1 MSKMNNNSRKNSK
14 NSKNTAKKALR
25 SKISSKKNF
34 KIENLEPRLMMD
46 ASAGYDID
54 KIEEYVNQFDSI
66 TVSTEENSL
75 SSLSSFTEFD
85 ASSIETSEIANR
97 PMALLRAPA
106 AEPLL
111 NNEDSSADSD
121 SSSLKNSLHLTD
133 SFEISYVGKTLS
145 IGNEAYRMSEIIDV
159 VDQVRLNL
167 LNALQGNIKE
177 SDYGYQLNLPAIKAK
192 FDTLNANVSALKGG
206 SIKNFLSAVN
216 ICADD
221 ENINILGS
229 LDDDISWV
237 DCYYEFFDVEF
248 CLDVAAQRINFGSV
262 SENTDVVASVS
273 FVVEISQESDV
284 FSLTTDF
291 YSVDIGLPGVTAE
304 ATENAY
310 LPILV
315 EDDFLKISITEDG
328 VDANVA
334 LDYFVYQC
342 YSSFDYDLE
351 WLENLAVPYLD
362 KLDFSMG
369 GLNYN
374 VGEII
379 DTIDNYALIT
389 QNCVHCAIG
398 ATDDN
403 IHLKDLSEYL
413 KNLVTKIPLK
423 EIGIKKESDSSYREL
438 LKSSFDES
446 DVISLEKGENTILFE
461 ISLANLE
468 FIKDINW
475 GWLTLGSFGADF
487 KAYIKLDLYILDD
500 ESLCFGDC
508 CLDGIGVGLSASNIE
523 NLKVGALDV
532 DFGGKGKFS
541 FNITIDPSA
550 DDISS
555 AFTNKELKLESEGLS
570 VNGFKITDQK
580 ETLGYNFST
589 GKWTLPSKIENIE
602 SLFNA
607 DIFTI
612 SNFIRAAEMVPFLN
626 DLEIPIAG
634 GVKVVDLASKVDS
647 VGKDISLA
655 VANTMQKADAATG
668 YLYSIDVES
677 LKKAFA
683 EIAKDKCE
691 NFLESVELK
700 VANSNALISN
710 LLIQNSSSSLI
721 GLKSGKNVFNMTFK
735 PFSKILDK
743 LSVYD
748 IDLPDVTINTEIAV
762 TFSFDIDDSGLMSNF
777 GFGLDLFK
785 IGLKPSGSNP
795 LVTIVDDGF
804 VASFFKNN
812 NDEFKWR
819 FDGIDILREFSFV
832 SVTSAL
838 AQISYLKK
846 LNVTI
851 GDKSFG
857 VDKLIKN
864 VGDLWENFG
873 KAFQGAIDVKNAL
886 TDGISL
892 DTATLKES
900 FNNLIQDKQD
910 EINSWLSDIRIV
922 AGSID
927 KFEDVKNDWIDILS
941 ADVSDLALLPSKDY
955 SFTVVFTPKAA
966 NLGNLSIFGFSLAS
980 GLGLNASIALNI
992 SVTNESGIVQ
1002 LKAEPAFVALDATV
1016 DNNLPKGLPFAFEGN
1031 DKTVRISWDGEN
1043 GWDLNTP
1050 ELKWKSN
1057 FSLETLLNGLQDAN
1071 FPFMDKLSF
1080 KIGGEPYSIVKIAQ
1094 NINNYWSAFSGS
1106 FYQAVK
1112 STENADK
1119 KILLK
1124 LSDLATNFSAALE
1137 QQQGKIGN
1145 FIEKI
1150 GIFKAEE
1157 YDKID
1162 KTSEMFANIFKA
1174 VSGSGVEGTQQVLGN
1189 LDNVD
1194 DLSEKYIELVEG
1206 TNKITVAFT
1215 PKQLGLKKLDLE
1227 LLNLGEVDFDAT
1239 IALDLT
1245 LNVNGKNVTFAGVAL
1260 HEFDLK
1266 VVKDIASEFEIMGQ
1280 KAIVENGSVI
1290 FDVSVSGRKFDL
1302 KKCDIEFNFDK
1313 LEIMRGSTSLVKLG
1327 KDDKFAYQNGKWV
1340 YPNKFDKLV
1349 SILKNGEFSLSNLLT
1364 AVKAFNIPVLNTRTF
1379 NIGTKDYTITDIV
1392 EQVDYVWN
1400 NLSIAVQQCMDN
1412 SDNIGNQAQNKISLK
1427 LEELSTIFGQY
1438 VGDDVKN
1445 LFSHIGVLKNITG
1458 SGFDNDNLGAQ
1469 DIWVTSPKTIGL
1481 DVGDNK
1487 LSFVL
1492 DTNSFSNDLKIYS
1505 VNIDNITGSFKVQ
1518 VDVSFH
1524 VSDDGKISNFKTSLY
1539 ELKLDIDLSKNSNI
1553 AMLPIEVKNNH
1564 VSFDFFE
1571 GSEWVPPKMRLK
1583 PLGDIF
1589 KGIDFT
1595 NIPYI
1600 KDLNLTIA
1608 GQQLNVA
1615 SVIESI
1621 KDFWFSSSQA
1631 IQCAIEKS
1639 KTEIGEFDADINKLN
1654 SMFDELCRNSGS
1666 EIAALLG
1673 NVKVTADD
1681 VGLYRKLTNA
1691 YELLA
1696 NDNITTNSILTGHEF
1711 TFVYSI
1717 QPAYLNKFELYSIP
1731 LGSLG
1736 FGMDVAVKVT
1746 VSEKAGEIVFTPSLT
1761 GVALN
1766 IDLSS
1771 SVVDGLPITFD
1782 SKNIRISYSGA
1793 SSNPWNVELPDFHMN
1808 NENLSIEKLIASA
1821 ANLPLLKDWKFTVA
1835 GETISVADVITKVN
1849 TVWNNV
1855 CLAVNNA
1862 KDNHKLNLASLRNA
1876 FSELVGSQTIA
1887 FKNYIGD
1894 ISVLVQRVV
1903 DVDAGTLGEV
1913 PVSLFGTDP
1922 LSETLEFA
1930 DGDTKT
1936 LKFKF
1941 TPKLSLANSV
1951 KFGPLEVSSAQMNA
1965 TIDAELSITY
1975 ENGGFS
1981 FDRVAVNDFSIK
1993 LSASAAPSKTIDL
2006 FGANASI
2013 TNLTLDGTLNIDFK
2027 NANNPLAGSVK
2038 LGYDGI
2044 SINSLSFGS
2053 GEFGYDFEKN
2063 ALTYPSGLDEI
2074 FNMDLSLQT
2083 ILSFAEKMNIPY
2095 IGEKIEIAGVGKLS
2109 VIDIAKNVDS
2119 VRSNLSIALK
2129 SLVAESKSVIN
2140 VNDLYNRFKG
2150 QLGNSYSTL
2159 VNGFSTSKVNIGE
2172 FVLDLKTGAVTKV
2185 TETGEELVA
2194 DFTQDGFIALS
2205 SSLKFDFVFALT
2217 VAPITILN
2225 TPCNPVVNIGFG
2237 LVFDCNS
2244 RKFSFD
2250 TDKQLL
2256 FAIVV
2261 PNILSSDPTINT
2273 ISPFVV
2279 KPEGSIPQ
2287 CLWIKVVKDDSNGW
2301 RFEHNVIANP
2311 SFSVGNLLKDLASID
2326 FATLIKSISNV
2337 KIPFINKSLNDV
2349 KFKCGEVE
2357 YSIPSVVETMGKYWT
2372 MVSKAINLPSACLV
2386 SADNSEIAQIQL
2398 GNVVNFLATSTNMVP
2413 ESLLKQLDLVVD
2425 GAKTYA
2431 NILNNTSITDIIS
2444 FDKNTSKN
2452 FVFAF
2457 TPQTLRFDNLDLGA
2471 FKIKKVNIDFKF
2483 NLNVKLTWDGQK
2495 FDVDYNFDS
2504 VGLNINKTIGE
2515 NAVESISMALF
2526 EADVKKGDFK
2536 LDLVLDKNLSL
2547 DLSKSSALF
2556 TYDSIALKAGKANL
2570 VSLSKAD
2577 GEFSYNFSSN
2587 EWSIPEKI
2595 KSFTSL
2601 SGASLVN
2608 KIHIIVNTMQTA
2620 LRSLVEQKTKLDFL
2634 DGSIDTI
2641 VDIVDKVQT
2650 FVYGNDKVAGLLK
2663 YVNGSYVPNF
2673 DSLDELKNRF
2683 NREWIRLFKLKKDSI
2698 LEKLDKDWVD
2708 SDYKITNKDD
2718 KEVLPLDLEYDYDT
2732 KGDVIAI
2739 NLNFELVFEIAKE
2752 FGLDFSSSLAK
2763 ASNGL
2768 ANISTSGY
2776 VSASGKAGMIFK
2788 LKVDLKKKEVNENT
2802 TLAEVVVDEE
2812 IDTLND
2818 NEKYTEFSFDD
2829 KAISFDESIDINLV
2843 DPSDSSKKL
2852 DSFTIVKDANLTENS
2867 WNVHSGGGSATIEFT
2882 ESNQLR
2888 IIFNQEF
2895 DINGSSSAD
2904 AFAESKL
2911 TGSNLQTVLNA
2922 DCQTHGTGSNQNL
2935 VFNVKSK
2942 KTNNV
2947 KSISIDLGK
2956 IEELCLAGI
2965 ISNDADTKLVEKI
2978 NEYLSLQ
2985 KTEDN
2990 KLVLSDMTIND
3001 LISDSGVA
3009 EGNSIMNT
3017 YGIYA
3022 LEAKDDGA
3030 GSITVKF
3037 GCDPRKVQ
3045 GYATDEKGKV
3055 KSEYYLLCDDAG
3067 KVKYMRL
3074 SGKITP
3080 SGKVATFGLTG
3091 AFIYLK
3097 KDGNGEQFAK
3107 IEDSYEK
3114 YEFVKITKKEYGS
3127 KEQTAAQSAVD
3138 ALNNELSKK
3147 WHGLVEA
3154 TCASVKTKDNQE
3166 KYVISIV
3173 HGNGLADAIK
3183 AHQNDLKTYKEN
3195 EKNIAEEFVE
3205 NLNATLESEYDKCF
3219 YADLEESVVSVN
3231 GKSEKQYSVILR
3243 ETTCII
3249 KNSDSV
3255 LEVNIGQNKDNT
3267 GVYVNTSDCL
3277 DVSSLANAIDSAII
3291 CTAKNEAW
3299 LKSTAKV
3306 SVSIVDGNIVFTSA
3320 DDVSVTCGD
3329 LSKKSVES
3337 ETDFILFATGQEDKA
3352 SKVDFQDFGIVF
3364 KSTTKLSDVLDGIS
3378 NVFNSSTVFASNNI
3392 EIICTRKDGTIL
3404 DHLEIRY
3411 KKEDPSN
3418 AAFEIKNIGTSNIL
3432 HLLGFSS
3439 HQKSVADASGYQY
3452 ICGGSILGYDWSKL
3466 ISLGNLNTEVYANAK
3481 LEVGT
3486 KVSVKEVKQDKYSD
3500 KGTLVL
3506 SEPDSHVYSVGGF
3519 IKIDDGDDNPKNDKF
3534 FRITN
3539 VKHNAEG
3546 SAISIEV
3553 ESYGGASLADIV
3565 NDKTLIYVASA
3576 NATFGFL
3583 GIDAIANG
3591 YLDLN
3596 ASFKL
3601 ATPQSDEKPNFMGF
3615 IMTPDIKPTGSFTL
3629 SAKSDVFGTNTELLS
3644 GDITLVDDNGAVKVK
3659 SSFDFAEDKWKEI
3672 INQFKNFSIEQL
3684 YTVLEKI
3691 IDKLNDIT
3699 KNTQKVKIPVINK
3712 SVGDLVNVANDLRD
3726 IIKELRAQKV
3736 TSIQSLA
3743 NLLNTYM
3750 EKSHFR
3756 THYGEKIFDLQYD
3769 VNTSSVNVVFNV
3781 EKLFKTSHNF
3791 NFGTTGAGVSG
3802 EAAIEVQGSFWFTLN
3817 ATMSV
3822 DDKGVDKG
3830 VELTVNKSI
3839 DFGADIALI
3848 GDNLSFKLG
3857 IDKKDDSLLGNLIS
3871 VGDETKKAYM
3881 YGKACLLGSIV
3892 NKEKAGDPIKL
3903 FKGTGVLVD
3912 FSLPIAV
3919 FGRLPIN
3926 VCGMSLGDVLIG
3938 LDDNGKVSF
3947 SEYNGFAECEKA
3959 VNAVMRN
3966 YVNDWNEQRAAT
3978 ATTTTPILDK
3988 SIFVA
3993 TSDVDLAF
4001 DFWLNDDAKSGESDA
4016 GDNTAATTGNAAAS
4030 KKFVVDFSSVYD
4042 EITKLADFANLDWF
4056 TQIRLAVAGLN
4067 NLFDYLESHINS
4079 NMAKSLKSVP
4089 VVGSALSSGVDF
4101 LSVLKNKVLDPFSKF
4116 VYETSGLSAE
4126 MLAKKM
4132 NGLLNGYFNDSA
4144 LDLNASDV
4152 FEWLGGQA
4160 WQSVDGKNN
4169 GTWYR
4174 STRDSAEWF
4183 FQLGKTYECGA
4194 DIGFDLGLPG
4204 LGIEGEAGLSL
4215 SLNWTLDFGF
4225 GISKTEGF
4233 YFIFR
4238 DGDEITVTAIAD
4250 FKPNSKILGS
4260 FAGLGLLLEPGKTS
4274 IEVGFGLDLAN
4285 AEKQNK
4291 YIGHQTISMSED
4303 DLELKER
4310 GKDRH
4315 EIEKLK
4321 GKAGADTLIAN
4332 YKEKHTTK
4340 NIGKIAVTEAFSELA
4355 FSYYADLT
4363 IKAGMSVGIA
4373 RDLEGKVDGDAPR
4386 FPNIK
4391 GKFEFEASADHEHN
4405 LGIKK
4410 LGFTDLEFDMG
4421 SFIGS
4426 VLGPIISK
4434 IQTVIK
4440 PLEPLIDFLMTPFP
4454 VLDDLGVEI
4463 TPLDLAK
4470 QFSKGKFD
4478 DSMVKA
4484 IKDLITISNS
4494 ISAVGNN
4501 LTIGLGDFILVK
4513 EKGDYTQSLS
4523 FLEGRA
4529 PRSSLYA
4536 DLGNYVEKFDKANFS
4551 TQASSTVSSAGFNVG
4566 DGSWYFFWQKPE
4578 KIFQYLLGEDIDLVK
4593 YTMPRLSFDFSWDK
4607 FIRIWGPLGARLG
4620 VSFGASIQL
4629 GFGYD
4634 TLGIRQ
4640 FISSG
4645 YKDYS
4650 RFINGFYVADK
4661 DENDN
4666 DVNELSFHGGL
4677 SASAEI
4683 NVGVSA
4689 GVGGGVDINVGFN
4702 LYDPNHDGKVRLGEM
4717 GQIIK
4722 NDGLFGMFDVN
4733 GAITAKLYAYVDLLF
4748 YTKKWNIT
4756 GDKTLFSFNYEHS
4769 TSPVLASEND
4779 DGSVVANA
4787 GQNAG
4792 ERISTDKTNPTLNDG
4807 DETLKYK
4814 ITGKTIT
4821 WDGGSATV
4829 EDENGKNGKFII
4841 PSENGNDTIIVTGEA
4856 ECNIEIMAGDGDDI
4870 IDLSG
4875 LIIKEG
4881 YAVIIWG
4888 GAGNDT
4894 IKAAQGLNIIFG
4906 DTGVVRIDEEKD
4918 QNDQL
4923 VRKFVAEANVDAGVA
4938 GKDIIIGSTGRDII
4952 FGGAGVD
4959 QIDAGAGDDI
4969 VFGDGGKIDFNVTEV
4984 EKNNL
4989 ITDNQVD
4996 EDAEKTTEE
5005 EKKPT
5010 VNELKFVA
5018 ASSFDGNIVKAT
5030 RTDISVDGGDDV
5042 IIGGAGDDVIY
5053 GGAGDDRIDGGAGND
5068 TIYGERGNDRLLGGS
5083 GNDTIYGGVGHD
5095 IIFGDGIQSEQNVP
5109 GKTEKVIVDFVD
5121 VKTLFA
5127 EKFYSD
5133 EFKAAQFKN
5142 GYVINKSEFNVVG
5155 STQSA
5160 DDGVAGADKIYGG
5173 EGDDLIFG
5181 DNGTEI
5187 ANVANGNDF
5196 IEGGLGNDIL
5206 DGNGGNDTISGG
5218 IGNDIIYGG
5227 SGDDRIDGGAGN
5239 DSLYGDQGIRQYVNK
5254 DKFRE
5259 FSNQQITFGENLG
5272 LSGTLYKDAVSE
5284 EITGIKDGNDKIIT
5298 GPGMDFVDGQGG
5310 NDQVTVSFMGG
5321 GDTSYANITDSGK
5334 DTEKNVLTIE
5344 GTEYDDTMLMRMNTE
5359 EIVGEN
5365 EKNEHTLGFVAL
5377 TPQNPETT
5385 ETFANTN
5392 IERVNFTKGINVVN
5406 INANGGDDKIYID
5419 GTAKMTNVDGGAGD
5433 DQIQIGQLYNSKRKA
5448 RTQGIA
5454 PDDGFETIQTADE
5467 EYLSDGVT
5475 ESTTLNVEGGV
5486 GMDTIISLHNK
5497 GKLNMAGG
5505 LGDDTFAIHNFETRE
5520 EIKKQTTDAAT
5531 GETKI
5536 ETTYKNKPIT
5546 GGALSVDG
5554 GRGFD
5559 RLSISGTNGD
5569 DTAVISKEG
5578 TLSNSVGVK
5587 AVGVEKSTFCA
5598 AGGDDMFYV
5607 ISNNK
5612 DEQTV
5617 VEGGHGN
5624 DTVSI
5629 GGSLDEE
5636 ATLRSADIYGQKNT
5650 LSFELLAG
5658 DKLEG
5663 DRKNNF
5669 DPNASAKTRTIT
5681 ESYTVLDTS
5690 EAPAV
5695 FIATKKN
5702 GAYVV
5707 DNSVIQVTEG
5717 GNVNEPQFYVAY
5729 SGDLKGGE
5737 IKVTLT
5743 APMLSTSALQS
5754 GDREILISLDGTSYE
5769 SFKEIVIT
5777 EASQPV
5783 AIYVKALDDFLSEE
5797 DTVKTIMMDCVWT
5810 HDSKDESLEKS
5821 ANSVMVNVKDSK
5833 AVTADDEFGKLLT
5846 RSEEFIISGL
5856 PIELG
5861 EIPVALNNE
5870 SMKVYIQGVDGFL
5883 TAASDYELDSTT
5895 VDGKTVYTLT
5905 LIGDEYTKDEYKGR
5919 TLVVNYRSNT
5929 MAISDSRIRLAY
5941 DNVDPSTNFKVKYIF
5956 EAESVDPSNPQ
5967 LVEKIILSKTAL
5979 EEALKNKSDTTGI
5992 DTSVYYALNGNVLA
6006 FYNSTNKQL
6015 VNLYGTINITASKWL
6030 KDDADGQN
6038 TNGTATDP
6046 VEKKSFLTIS
6056 ESSRYLVEKSF
6067 VDDEA
6072 NPGQKVLEKDNSY
6085 NSTSFTVKFNEA
6097 VAENR
6102 FVYVKVD
6109 VAAIVAKMS
6118 EVDDE
6123 SKKVKNLSLTVFDGS
6138 KYLNPEADGSYI
6150 LAFKGVKGGTPIE
6163 SYVITLVAD
6172 HDDSVEDYGIVTI
6185 PAGEGESGK
6194 TIEDIEGSVY
6204 AYGEGAGMDADFGNP
6219 EVLHYKH
6226 KYADDRGNVV
6236 QASKDDEKN
6245 SFDISKLPV
6254 VSRISDEGLTITITK
6269 SDLTPDD
6276 LVKKGNTVKII
6287 QNEASSKWYR
6297 IEDVTEKDGK
6307 LDILLNESIYGYEE
6321 EGCRLMFSGQK
6332 DYLFTDEDDNTDR
6345 IFVNNQDSDAAAR
6358 SIFESYSAENEDGE
6372 EEEIIDSL
6380 KFTNKDQTVVEAAEQ
6395 WQGEIVANHIEYGEY
6410 NLGSGKDQV
6419 EISKTLYR
6427 KDGFQTFTVVNTG
6440 DGEDEITVHS
6450 YEDNYDGQLV
6460 INAEEGG
6467 DDTEDSG
6474 DKINAVS
6481 GNITKDGMIIFGGE
6495 GRDTINV
6502 SQGVIAFGDKGHIE
6516 YSKPIDAKDS
6526 TKREVVTSLGY
6537 AEVERN
6543 GVKTYETIHTKISKD
6558 KKTGYIEKQ
6567 TDGIARGA
6575 TSIKSVDTN
6584 DGKHD
6589 VISAGGADSVVVGGA
6604 DSDLITVNGE
6614 RNVVLGDNGEV
6625 NYSSNESVGA
6635 DWRDNNLLNAS
6646 LKIVQ
6651 TIDDSVGDVDSID
6664 ISGGENVAMGGA
6676 DGDKIEIGGAD
6687 NVVVG
6692 DAGVYTVRDN
6702 CLTVETKSELD
6713 GGQDFIRT
6721 GDGQNTILGG
6731 TDADTILTG
6740 RGNDVIVGDGGL
6752 VVMDD
6757 EHNPLIVTNSG
6768 KNVDEERA
6776 AEEYEREQANKNEEV
6791 VQTDGDST
6799 GTPDDSD
6806 DGSVD
6811 QTDTVKPPVRSAG
6824 GDFIYAGDGDNV
6836 IFGGLGK
6843 DHIESGKGE
6852 DVVFGDNGYATFRGN
6867 ADLANNLQ
6875 NTFTDLEGVFEFTN
6889 APEVRTDSTLSFNFQ
6904 GAAQQGI
6911 NPDEKA
6917 GVSEF
6922 EALQWNNIT
6931 GNLAG
6936 TYGNDDKEMVR
6947 FNDGTRASS
6956 VSVTYAGREA
6966 HRTTSTDNSI
6976 NLQNYNHWLW
6986 GNSANNRLMTSGI
6999 MTTAPNNMMQ
7009 NVMEVTIDGLKQYYD
7024 SYQVIV
7030 YLDLPDANSWAE
7042 QSIREVTLTVGDF
7055 KQSIFVN
7062 DYQGANFNGG
7072 FKKST
7077 YQSAEEIIDIINA
7090 NKTKPA
7096 NERVN
7101 TYGNYVVFEVSAD
7114 VAHDIDRAIITIQDG
7129 YTKDQMNGKD
7139 IPGIAGLQIKGVHHK
7154 QDIAASTDVAFGGN
7168 DSILTR
7174 GGDDIVV
7181 GGTGG
7186 DNIVTHG
7193 GDNVIDEDGKIVPR
7207 VTETATASSATA
7219 QDESGDGAAQV
7230 QESDEAKRKR
7240 EIAEHVAA
7248 HTTFGDE
7255 RLGIYDNDVVF
7266 GDNAKMLF
7274 TERDGNPETASTLT
7288 TAESVTIAK
7297 GEISHS
7303 EKDSDGNE
7311 LKDEFKYK
7319 DTIITGDG
7327 NDVVVGGI
7335 GADHIESGATAAAN
7349 EMMDGINV
7357 LSINFTREHS
7367 NASDSIAAGEAAGVV
7382 VDNAW
7387 HNFYRNDRGVIVSD
7401 TAYSQSQSNMNA
7413 YNEAMNRLCN
7423 SPDSSNPYARA
7434 EGVEVHMYGKM
7445 NGQRQGPS
7453 SFTIENHDEIDG
7465 DTSNT
7470 KLYNTYIASQQSEE
7484 IVLKLLNL
7492 DTFVGNSG
7500 NTIDT
7505 TSYDLYVYIGGDNN
7519 DTDTF
7524 NYLYEIK
7531 LTDAQ
7536 GNTYR
7541 RYLNDWTGHKF
7552 DGDYKEAYCTNK
7564 QKALEALTDFT
7575 TPRVEIIG
7583 NYVVFHGVTGNMA
7596 DIRIRNVFSLNG
7608 QSPKNL
7614 PMITA
7619 VQIVSGDGRY
7629 KESENGSLEF
7639 NDKHYEL
7646 ADIAV
7651 GGDHDK
7657 DLVYGDEAKLWFD
7670 LDVPFAS
7677 DENIADYKNRVIE
7690 AKSIAVDDDVVKA
7703 VSTEDYIETGKDRD
7717 VVVAGEGADDIR
7729 TGAGDDVVLGGSAN
7743 LIVEHNNPVGVFT
7756 PNTEIVLDQHTIN
7769 TNLHQNYLDNDN
7781 ANVGQFQNLLN
7792 QNRIAGIDTSVP
7804 NTNDRL
7810 DQIDAGEGRN
7820 ITSQALYSTEKLVV
7834 EPPPPAPPAP
7844 DPINQGS
7851 GEGQG
7856 SGVTTG
7862 DVVLTSSPQIVSLT
7876 AGETIK
7882 LVCTDYPK
7890 GNQWWT
7896 PNVVIYG
7903 NNAGNGV
7910 IPEIDWA
7917 WDGETRVH
7925 TNVTNNVRVDI
7936 PDHPNGANGT
7946 YEIYLTAKT
7955 SGMIFLY
7962 VDQG

>member
-54 KIEEYVNQFDSI
+54 RIEEYVNQFDTI

-75 SSLSSFTEFD
+75 SSLSSYTEFD
-85 ASSIETSEIANR
+85 ASSIETSEIVNR

-111 NNEDSSADSD
+111 NNADSD
-121 SSSLKNSLHLTD
+121 SSSLKNTLHLTD
-133 SFEISYVGKTLS
+133 SFEIPYVGSTLK
-145 IGNEAYRMSEIIDV
+145 IGNNDYKVTEIIDV

-177 SDYGYQLNLPAIKAK
+177 SDYGYQLNLPAIKTA
-192 FDTLNANVSALKGG
+192 FDSLNASVSLLKGG
-206 SIKNFLSAVN
+206 TISNFLSAVN
-216 ICADD
+216 INIDD
-221 ENINILGS
+221 SINILET
-229 LDDDISWV
+229 LDEDVAWV
-237 DCYYEFFDVEF
+237 DCDYEFFDVEF

-291 YSVDIGLPGVTAE
+291 YSVDVGLPGITAE

-508 CLDGIGVGLSASNIE
+508 GLDGIGVGLSASNIE

-532 DFGGKGKFS
+532 DFGGNGKFS
-541 FNITIDPSA
+541 FNIKIDPNA
-550 DDISS
+550 DDFSS
-555 AFTNKELKLESEGLS
+555 AITDKELKLESEGLS
-570 VNGFKITDQK
+570 VNGFKISDQK
-580 ETLGYNFST
+580 ETLAYNIDSD
-589 GKWTLPSKIENIE
+589 KWTLPSKIENFE

-700 VANSNALISN
+700 VANSDALISN

-795 LVTIVDDGF
+795 LLTIADDGF

-812 NDEFKWR
+812 NGKFEWDFN
-819 FDGIDILREFSFV
+819 GIDVLREFSFV

-846 LNVTI
+846 LKVTI

-857 VDKLIKN
+857 VDELIEN

-922 AGSID
+922 AGSIN
-927 KFEDVKNDWIDILS
+927 KFEDVKNGWIDILS

-955 SFTVVFTPKAA
+955 SFTVIFTPKAA
-966 NLGNLSIFGFSLAS
+966 NLDNLSIFGFSLAS

-1002 LKAEPAFVALDATV
+1002 LKAEPAFVALGATV
-1016 DNNLPKGLPFAFEGN
+1016 DNLPKGLPFTFDGN

-1106 FYQAVK
+1106 FYQTVK
-1112 STENADK
+1112 STGSAEK
-1119 KILLK
+1119 KVVLNLNN
-1124 LSDLATNFSAALE
+1124 LATNFNAALE
-1137 QQQGKIGN
+1137 QQQGKLGD

-1150 GIFKAEE
+1150 GIFKTEL
-1157 YDKID
+1157 YDKIKKD
-1162 KTSEMFANIFKA
+1162 SDGFANVFKA
-1174 VSGSGVEGTQQVLGN
+1174 VSESGVAGPQLALGN

-1215 PKQLGLKKLDLE
+1215 PKQLGLEKLDLE
-1227 LLNLGEVDFDAT
+1227 LFNLGKVDFDAT

-1245 LNVNGKNVTFAGVAL
+1245 LNVKGSTVTFAGVAL
-1260 HEFDLK
+1260 HEFNLK
-1266 VVKDIASEFEIMGQ
+1266 VVKETASEFKLLGQ
-1280 KAIVENGSVI
+1280 KADIKSGKVS

-1302 KKCDIEFNFDK
+1302 KKCDIKFSFDK
-1313 LEIMRGSTSLVKLG
+1313 LDIKRGSTSLVSLG

-1340 YPNKFDKLV
+1340 YPDIFDKFV
-1349 SILKNGEFSLSNLLT
+1349 SILKNSEFTLSNLLT
-1364 AVKAFNIPVLNTRTF
+1364 VAKAFDIPVLNTRTF
-1379 NIGTKDYTITDIV
+1379 NIANHDYTITEIV
-1392 EQVDYVWN
+1392 EKVDSVWN
-1400 NLSIAVQQCMDN
+1400 NLSIAVQQCM
-1412 SDNIGNQAQNKISLK
+1412 SKAENIGSQAQNKISLK
-1427 LEELSTIFGQY
+1427 LEELSTMFEEY
-1438 VGDDVKN
+1438 AGDDYAVVKS
-1445 LFSHIGVLKNITG
+1445 LLSHISVLDNITG
-1458 SGFDNDNLGAQ
+1458 SGFENANLGTQ
-1469 DIWVTSPKTIGL
+1469 DLLIKPIKTLGL
-1481 DVGDNK
+1481 NVGSNK
-1487 LSFVL
+1487 ISFVL
-1492 DTNSFSNDLKIYS
+1492 DTKNFSNNLKIYS
-1505 VNIDNITGSFKVQ
+1505 VNIDNISGSFKVQ
-1518 VDVSFH
+1518 VDVYFD
-1524 VSDDGKISNFKTSLY
+1524 VTVDGKIENFKTSLH

-1553 AMLPIEVKNNH
+1553 AMLPIEVENNH
-1564 VSFDFFE
+1564 VSFDFIE
-1571 GSEWVPPKMRLK
+1571 GRGWNSPKMRLK

-1589 KGIDFT
+1589 KNIDFT

-1615 SVIESI
+1615 AVMDSV

-1639 KTEIGEFDADINKLN
+1639 KTKTGEFDADINKLN
-1654 SMFDELCRNSGS
+1654 SMFDELCRNSQS

-1673 NVKVTADD
+1673 NVKVTADN
-1681 VGLYRKLTNA
+1681 VSMYRTLTNA
-1691 YELLA
+1691 YELWA
-1696 NDNITTNSILTGHEF
+1696 NDNITTKSILTGKEF

-1746 VSEKAGEIVFTPSLT
+1746 VSEGGTEGLVFTPSLT
-1761 GVALN
+1761 GIALN

-1808 NENLSIEKLIASA
+1808 DENLSIEKLIASA

-1835 GETISVADVITKVN
+1835 SEKISVAEVITKVN
-1849 TVWNNV
+1849 NVWNNV

-1862 KDNHKLNLASLRNA
+1862 KNEKTLNLSSFRDA

-1941 TPKLSLANSV
+1941 MPTLSLANGV

-1965 TIDAELSITY
+1965 TIDAELSVTY
-1975 ENGGFS
+1975 ENGEFK
-1981 FDRVAVNDFSIK
+1981 FDGVDVKNFLIK
-1993 LSASAAPSKTIDL
+1993 LSSSVPLVESDL
-2006 FGANASI
+2006 FGAKASI

-2027 NANNPLAGSVK
+2027 NANNPLAGNVK

-2095 IGEKIEIAGVGKLS
+2095 IGEKIPIGGTKLS
-2109 VIDIAKNVDS
+2109 VIEVAKKVDDIRRNFFTALNDFVTTVEHVDGVVQNGLAILRTQFAQRMASEYAKLANIFDSLNVHYGNLTLDLITG
-2119 VRSNLSIALK
+2119 VVKNGTDVLDAVDPANILNILSNL
-2129 SLVAESKSVIN
+2129 
-2140 VNDLYNRFKG
+2140 D
-2150 QLGNSYSTL
+2150 
-2159 VNGFSTSKVNIGE
+2159 
-2172 FVLDLKTGAVTKV
+2172 
-2185 TETGEELVA
+2185 
-2194 DFTQDGFIALS
+2194 
-2205 SSLKFDFVFALT
+2205 
-2217 VAPITILN
+2217 
-2225 TPCNPVVNIGFG
+2225 
-2237 LVFDCNS
+2237 
-2244 RKFSFD
+2244 FSFD
-2250 TDKQLL
+2250 FNFKKSVNPLNFYGISL
-2256 FAIVV
+2256 APSLEIGGIGVSFNAITKKISLKNDNFRFVIKDDRITSDST
-2261 PNILSSDPTINT
+2261 NNSLSPVCIAYD
-2273 ISPFVV
+2273 V
-2279 KPEGSIPQ
+2279 EGHSQ
-2287 CLWIKVVKDDSNGW
+2287 CLAVAVEKGDDGKW
-2301 RFEHNVIANP
+2301 KFVYNVIANP
-2311 SFSVGNLLKDLASID
+2311 SFSVGNLLDGLASVD
-2326 FATLIKSISNV
+2326 LTSLIKSVSNV

-2349 KFKCGEVE
+2349 KFDFGNIEFTV
-2357 YSIPSVVETMGKYWT
+2357 PSVIDSLKEYWT
-2372 MVSKAINLPSACLV
+2372 LISNAMNAVDACQKIGEDADAVVHIDFDKIAASLQSSFTSMVSVDLLN
-2386 SADNSEIAQIQL
+2386 EL
-2398 GNVVNFLATSTNMVP
+2398 GIKFDGDVNFENLLDSAKTFRSIDLQKGVAQSIVFEFTPKMLRLEKLNLGLLNFGKLDVSFKLQLKLTLTLCDDGTIAVSP
-2413 ESLLKQLDLVVD
+2413 EFEGLNFEFSKDVGKDTSLLLFNADVEN
-2425 GAKTYA
+2425 GE
-2431 NILNNTSITDIIS
+2431 
-2444 FDKNTSKN
+2444 
-2452 FVFAF
+2452 FVFSAGV
-2457 TPQTLRFDNLDLGA
+2457 TKNGELVDA
-2471 FKIKKVNIDFKF
+2471 EA
-2483 NLNVKLTWDGQK
+2483 KL
-2495 FDVDYNFDS
+2495 
-2504 VGLNINKTIGE
+2504 
-2515 NAVESISMALF
+2515 
-2526 EADVKKGDFK
+2526 
-2536 LDLVLDKNLSL
+2536 
-2547 DLSKSSALF
+2547 
-2556 TYDSIALKAGKANL
+2556 TYDSITLKSGKGSGAVEL
-2570 VSLSKAD
+2570 ASLSKTD
-2577 GEFSYNFSSN
+2577 GDISYNFSSN

-2601 SGASLVN
+2601 SGESLVN
-2608 KIHIIVNTMQTA
+2608 KIHIVLNTMQTA
-2620 LRSLVEQKTKLDFL
+2620 LRSLMEQKTKLDFL
-2634 DGSIDTI
+2634 DGSIDAI
-2641 VDIVDKVQT
+2641 VDIVERVESL
-2650 FVYGNDKVAGLLK
+2650 VYGTEDKPGLLK
-2663 YVNGSYVPNF
+2663 YVDGNYTCNF
-2673 DSLDELKNRF
+2673 DSFEVLVNQFNTLWNDKFLRF
-2683 NREWIRLFKLKKDSI
+2683 VDASI
-2698 LEKLDKDWVD
+2698 VPNEAKTPLKLDWSTDRK
-2708 SDYKITNKDD
+2708 KCTLIFN
-2718 KEVLPLDLEYDYDT
+2718 
-2732 KGDVIAI
+2732 
-2739 NLNFELVFEIAKE
+2739 LVFGIEKE
-2752 FGLDFSSSLAK
+2752 FGLNFATALSK
-2763 ASNGL
+2763 ATNGI
-2768 ANISTSGY
+2768 ADISTSGY
-2776 VSASGKAGMIFK
+2776 VSA
-2788 LKVDLKKKEVNENT
+2788 
-2802 TLAEVVVDEE
+2802 
-2812 IDTLND
+2812 
-2818 NEKYTEFSFDD
+2818 
-2829 KAISFDESIDINLV
+2829 
-2843 DPSDSSKKL
+2843 
-2852 DSFTIVKDANLTENS
+2852 
-2867 WNVHSGGGSATIEFT
+2867 GGSAGMEFQLEIDFNNRKLENDTTFSSVVDTVNIASNDKYFEFEQKNAITFDRDVDINVQATDSSNEKKTFTIKQGKVLSSEIDSQDNSGDFKISLIG
-2882 ESNQLR
+2882 SNQ
-2888 IIFNQEF
+2888 ICITASHEF
-2895 DINGSSSAD
+2895 EIKGSETAD
-2904 AFAESKL
+2904 AFAELKL
-2911 TGSNLQTVLNA
+2911 TGSNLQTVYKHPSVLSA
-2922 DCQTHGTGSNQNL
+2922 SGI
-2935 VFNVKSK
+2935 
-2942 KTNNV
+2942 
-2947 KSISIDLGK
+2947 ISINVLSALLKDDGTIAKSSTSTSINISLAE
-2956 IEELCLAGI
+2956 IERLRIAGI
-2965 ISNDADTKLVEKI
+2965 ISTDTGVSADVAWVKKI

-2985 KTEDN
+2985 KTEGDEVV
-2990 KLVLSDMTIND
+2990 KIDVK
-3001 LISDSGVA
+3001 GVA
-3009 EGNSIMNT
+3009 EGSSIMNT

-3022 LEAKDDGA
+3022 LDAKYNDVGKMLEV
-3030 GSITVKF
+3030 TF

-3045 GYATDEKGKV
+3045 GYATNERGQV
-3055 KSEYYLLCDDAG
+3055 KSKYFLLCDDLN
-3067 KVKYMRL
+3067 KVTFMRL

-3080 SGKVATFGLTG
+3080 SGKVVTSDVEGTFLYKYDADGNVED
-3091 AFIYLK
+3091 FIYLPK
-3097 KDGNGEQFAK
+3097 YYDSIADADGVGLE
-3107 IEDSYEK
+3107 IE
-3114 YEFVKITKKEYGS
+3114 
-3127 KEQTAAQSAVD
+3127 
-3138 ALNNELSKK
+3138 K
-3147 WHGLVEA
+3147 WTGLVKKTETTYDDVKKKYVA
-3154 TCASVKTKDNQE
+3154 TIIQDNVLETAKSKFTSTELNTIYSEGAIQSVLNTLNSKLDDYKDNI
-3166 KYVISIV
+3166 YVDKVKVSDE
-3173 HGNGLADAIK
+3173 ADAM
-3183 AHQNDLKTYKEN
+3183 
-3195 EKNIAEEFVE
+3195 
-3205 NLNATLESEYDKCF
+3205 
-3219 YADLEESVVSVN
+3219 
-3231 GKSEKQYSVILR
+3231 YSVALR
-3243 ETTCII
+3243 EKTASI
-3249 KNSDSV
+3249 KISNSV
-3255 LEVNIGQNKDNT
+3255 LMLHLKQNVNEVD
-3267 GVYVNTSDCL
+3267 VYVNTGDCL
-3277 DVSSLANAIDSAII
+3277 NSSSLANAIQAAIEVSSVR
-3291 CTAKNEAW
+3291 TAW
-3299 LKSTAKV
+3299 LKNCV
-3306 SVSIVDGNIVFTSA
+3306 SSVTVIDGKILFTTNENVEVSIIRCGSI
-3320 DDVSVTCGD
+3320 TCSEPNG
-3329 LSKKSVES
+3329 SKK
-3337 ETDFILFATGQEDKA
+3337 DFKLIVDDDPNNPCE
-3352 SKVDFQDFGIVF
+3352 VDFQ
-3364 KSTTKLSDVLDGIS
+3364 
-3378 NVFNSSTVFASNNI
+3378 
-3392 EIICTRKDGTIL
+3392 KDLAGTIDFSDDKTTFIEVIDAVNGVIASSGLVIKYSKIEGTKEILL
-3404 DHLEIRY
+3404 DHLEIRHLKADEV
-3411 KKEDPSN
+3411 KKTFVLQN
-3418 AAFEIKNIGTSNIL
+3418 VGTSNIL
-3432 HLLGFSS
+3432 HQLGFSS
-3439 HQKSVADASGYQY
+3439 NQKSVADASGEQY
-3452 ICGGSILGYDWSKL
+3452 ICGSSVLGYDWSKL
-3466 ISLGNLNTEVYANAK
+3466 ISLNNLGAKVYADAV
-3481 LEVGT
+3481 LQLGT
-3486 KVSVKEVKQDKYSD
+3486 TLSVKSNGISEDKYSD
-3500 KGTLVL
+3500 TATIVL
-3506 SEPDSHVYSVGGF
+3506 SEPDSHIYNVGGF
-3519 IKIDDGDDNPKNDKF
+3519 VKISDGDTDSTNDQF
-3534 FRITN
+3534 YRITKVN
-3539 VKHNAEG
+3539 HNADNKI
-3546 SAISIEV
+3546 ISIEV
-3553 ESYGGASLADIV
+3553 EPYGTSLLG
-3565 NDKTLIYVASA
+3565 NLKSNYSKLIYVASA
-3576 NATFGFL
+3576 NASVGFL
-3583 GIDAIANG
+3583 G
-3591 YLDLN
+3591 LDIFADGKIELKPEFNLTYTDN
-3596 ASFKL
+3596 A
-3601 ATPQSDEKPNFMGF
+3601 DEINFMGF
-3615 IMTPDIKPTGSFTL
+3615 KATAKFEIGGDSGFSVTAQSDLFGKTDPLVTGSIFVEKD
-3629 SAKSDVFGTNTELLS
+3629 SENDSY
-3644 GDITLVDDNGAVKVK
+3644 KVK
-3659 SSFDFAEDKWKEI
+3659 PEI
-3672 INQFKNFSIEQL
+3672 NVNKNFLSQFQNFSIEQL
-3684 YTVLEKI
+3684 FTVLEGILK
-3691 IDKLNDIT
+3691 KLDGISDRI
-3699 KNTQKVKIPVINK
+3699 KNKKIPVINK

-3726 IIKELRAQKV
+3726 VINELRTQKI
-3736 TSIQSLA
+3736 TSIQSLVK
-3743 NLLNTYM
+3743 LLNARM
-3750 EKSHFR
+3750 EKSHFT
-3756 THYGEKIFDLQYD
+3756 THFGDKIFDLKYEGEKK
-3769 VNTSSVNVVFNV
+3769 VSLVFNV
-3781 EKLFKTSHNF
+3781 EKAFKTSHDF
-3791 NFGTTGAGVSG
+3791 NFGTTGNGISG
-3802 EAAIEVQGSFWFTLN
+3802 QTEIDVVGNFWFTLS
-3817 ATMSV
+3817 ASFSMASGSIELV
-3822 DDKGVDKG
+3822 
-3830 VELTVNKSI
+3830 VEKPI
-3839 DFGADIALI
+3839 DFGAEINII
-3848 GDNLSFKLG
+3848 GDNLTFDLG
-3857 IDKKDDSLLGNLIS
+3857 IDKSGDNTLLSNLIS
-3871 VGDETKKAYM
+3871 VGHDGTAFVC
-3881 YGKACLLGSIV
+3881 GKACLVGSI
-3892 NKEKAGDPIKL
+3892 AGSGDGSFNLSSTKDGDL
-3903 FKGTGVLVD
+3903 KYD
-3912 FSLPIAV
+3912 FALPVIV
-3919 FGRLPIN
+3919 FGKLP
-3926 VCGMSLGDVLIG
+3926 VSACEMSLGDILIG
-3938 LDDNGKVSF
+3938 LADGDKVVF
-3947 SEYNGFAECEKA
+3947 SEYGNFVDCKDAIDA
-3959 VNAVMRN
+3959 AMQN
-3966 YVNDWNEQRAAT
+3966 YIDDWYDDDLHTIEDYNNKST
-3978 ATTTTPILDK
+3978 YSPIGDK
-3988 SIFVA
+3988 SFEFNLWLKEEDKTNKNNA
-3993 TSDVDLAF
+3993 TD
-4001 DFWLNDDAKSGESDA
+4001 
-4016 GDNTAATTGNAAAS
+4016 S
-4030 KKFVVDFSSVYD
+4030 KKFVVDFSSVYE
-4042 EITKLADFANLDWF
+4042 EIAKLADFANLDWF
-4056 TQIRLAVAGLN
+4056 TQIRLAVMGLN
-4067 NLFDYLESHINS
+4067 NLFDMLESHINS

-4089 VVGSALSSGVDF
+4089 VVGNALSTGVDF
-4101 LSVLKNKVLDPFSKF
+4101 LSVLKEKVLDPFSKF
-4116 VYETSGLSAE
+4116 VYESTGLSAE
-4126 MLAKKM
+4126 MIAKKM
-4132 NGLLNGYFNDSA
+4132 NSLLNGYFNTSA
-4144 LDLNASDV
+4144 LSLNTSELFTWTGDQ
-4152 FEWLGGQA
+4152 EA
-4160 WQSVDGKNN
+4160 WKTVDGKND
-4169 GTWYR
+4169 GTWFR
-4174 STRDSAEWF
+4174 SGKDSAEWF
-4183 FQLGKTYECGA
+4183 FQLGQTYEYGT

-4204 LGIEGEAGLSL
+4204 LGLAGNGGLGL

-4225 GISKTEGF
+4225 GISKTDGF
-4233 YFIFR
+4233 YFIFKE
-4238 DGDEITVTAIAD
+4238 GDEITVTAIAELNAGI
-4250 FKPNSKILGS
+4250 KGS
-4260 FAGLGLLLEPGKTS
+4260 FAGLGLVLDADNSENGSK
-4274 IEVGFGLDLAN
+4274 IEVGFGLNLAD
-4285 AEKQNK
+4285 AKTEKIVGTQK
-4291 YIGHQTISMSED
+4291 VSMD
-4303 DLELKER
+4303 DVALKAKDR

-4315 EIEKLK
+4315 EIQKLELEDDGASLVAKYKTNHEKK
-4321 GKAGADTLIAN
+4321 D
-4332 YKEKHTTK
+4332 
-4340 NIGKIAVTEAFSELA
+4340 IGKIAITEAFSDLA
-4355 FSYYADLT
+4355 FSYYADLI
-4363 IKAGMSVGIA
+4363 IKADITVGIA
-4373 RDLEGKVDGDAPR
+4373 SDLSLNNSNDPK

-4391 GKFEFEASADHEHN
+4391 GQFDFGATADLDSGLN
-4405 LGIKK
+4405 VTS
-4410 LGFTDLEFDMG
+4410 LGFTGLQFDMG
-4421 SFIGS
+4421 SFIS
-4426 VLGPIISK
+4426 DVLGPIIAK
-4434 IQTVIK
+4434 IQKVIE
-4440 PLEPLIDFLMTPFP
+4440 PLEPLIEFLTTPFP
-4454 VLDDLGVEI
+4454 VLDDLGIEI

-4470 QFSKGKFD
+4470 EFSKGKFD
-4478 DSMVKA
+4478 DSMIYA
-4484 IKDLITISNS
+4484 IKDLITLSKS
-4494 ISAVGNN
+4494 ISAKDG
-4501 LTIGLGDFILVK
+4501 LSISLGDFWLVDGSGSDA
-4513 EKGDYTQSLS
+4513 EKAANL
-4523 FLEGRA
+4523 FLKGQTH
-4529 PRSSLYA
+4529 RSSLYNNLSEYA
-4536 DLGNYVEKFDKANFS
+4536 TKLKDRSISEE
-4551 TQASSTVSSAGFNVG
+4551 ASSKMSSSGLNVG
-4566 DGSWYFFWQKPE
+4566 DGSWYFFWQEPS
-4578 KIFQYLLGEDIDLVK
+4578 KIFQYFLGEDVDVVK
-4593 YTMPRLSFDFSWDK
+4593 YTMPKLSFDFEWDK

-4620 VSFGASIQL
+4620 VSFSASIQL
-4629 GFGYD
+4629 AFGYD

-4640 FISSG
+4640 FISSD

-4650 RFINGFYVADK
+4650 RLVNGFYVADW
-4661 DENDN
+4661 DSEGH
-4666 DVNELSFHGGL
+4666 DVNELSFYGGL

-4689 GVGGGVDINVGFN
+4689 GIGGGVGINVGFN

-4722 NDGLFGMFDVN
+4722 KDGLFGMFDVN

-4756 GDKTLFSFNYEHS
+4756 GDKTLFSFNFEHS
-4769 TSPVLASEND
+4769 TAPVLASEK
-4779 DGSVVANA
+4779 DGDVIANA
-4787 GQNAG
+4787 GQNAS
-4792 ERISTDKTNPTLNDG
+4792 ERISTDKTNPTLEDDDEILKYNVSGKNIEWDGG
-4807 DETLKYK
+4807 DETV
-4814 ITGKTIT
+4814 G
-4821 WDGGSATV
+4821 D
-4829 EDENGKNGKFII
+4829 NGTFFIN
-4841 PSENGNDTIIVTGEA
+4841 SEKGNDTIIITGEA
-4856 ECNIEIMAGDGDDI
+4856 NFDIEIMAGDGDDI

-4875 LIIKEG
+4875 LTMKG
-4881 YAVIIWG
+4881 DHAVIIWG

-4894 IKAAQGLNIIFG
+4894 IKAAHGLNIIFG
-4906 DTGVVRIDEEKD
+4906 DTGVVRIDEDKTKGK
-4918 QNDQL
+4918 
-4923 VRKFVAEANVDAGVA
+4923 RKYVVESNVDAGVA

-4969 VFGDGGKIDFNVTEV
+4969 VFGDGGKIEFD
-4984 EKNNL
+4984 
-4989 ITDNQVD
+4989 ITGVDNDAVD
-4996 EDAEKTTEE
+4996 SDEPSTT
-5005 EKKPT
+5005 
-5010 VNELKFVA
+5010 ELKFIAESAINNKIAVI
-5018 ASSFDGNIVKAT
+5018 S

-5042 IIGGAGDDVIY
+5042 IIGGAGNDVIY

-5083 GNDTIYGGVGHD
+5083 GNDSIYGGVGHD
-5095 IIFGDGIQSEQNVP
+5095 IIFGDGILSEQDVL
-5109 GKTEKVIVDFVD
+5109 GKTEKVIVDSVD

-5142 GYVINKSEFNVVG
+5142 GYIVNKSEFKVVG
-5155 STQSA
+5155 STQSV
-5160 DDGVAGADKIYGG
+5160 DDGTAGADKIYGG

-5181 DNGTEI
+5181 DNGTEV
-5187 ANVANGNDF
+5187 ANVANGNDI

-5239 DSLYGDQGIRQYVNK
+5239 DSLYGDQGIRQYKNSDGFTK
-5254 DKFRE
+5254 
-5259 FSNQQITFGENLG
+5259 FSNKQITFGENLG
-5272 LSGTLYKDAVSE
+5272 LSGTLYKDAVSV
-5284 EITGIKDGNDKIIT
+5284 EINGIKDGNDKIVT

-5359 EIVGEN
+5359 KKTVGGS
-5365 EKNEHTLGFVAL
+5365 EKIEHTLGFVAL

-5406 INANGGDDKIYID
+5406 INANGGDDKVYID

-5448 RTQGIA
+5448 KTQGIA

-5486 GMDTIISLHNK
+5486 GADTIISLHNK

-5598 AGGDDMFYV
+5598 AGGDDIFYV
-5607 ISNNK
+5607 IGNNK

-5636 ATLRSADIYGQKNT
+5636 ATLRSADAYGQKNT
-5650 LSFELLAG
+5650 LSFELLTG

-5663 DRKNNF
+5663 ERKDNF
-5669 DPNASAKTRTIT
+5669 DSNASAKTKTIN

-5702 GAYVV
+5702 GAYVI
-5707 DNSVIQVTEG
+5707 DNSVIEITEG
-5717 GNVNEPQFYVAY
+5717 KTETQEIQGKTEKVPQFYVAY
-5729 SGDLKGGE
+5729 SGDLKDGE

-5754 GDREILISLDGTSYE
+5754 GDREILISLDGDSYE

-5777 EASQPV
+5777 DKSQPV
-5783 AIYVKALDDFLSEE
+5783 AVYVKALDDFLREE
-5797 DTVKTIMMDCVWT
+5797 DLVKTIMMDCVWT
-5810 HDSKDESLEKS
+5810 HDSASENLEKS

-5833 AVTADDEFGKLLT
+5833 AVTDTAEFGKLLT

-5861 EIPVALNNE
+5861 EIPVALTNE

-5941 DNVDPSTNFKVKYIF
+5941 DNVDPSTGFKVKYIF

-5967 LVEKIILSKTAL
+5967 LVEKTILSKTAL

-6118 EVDDE
+6118 DVDDE

-6185 PAGEGESGK
+6185 PAGEGDSGK

-6226 KYADDRGNVV
+6226 KYADVRGNVV

-6345 IFVNNQDSDAAAR
+6345 IFVNNQDSDAAAH

-6380 KFTNKDQTVVEAAEQ
+6380 KFTNKDKTVEVANQ

-6410 NLGSGKDQV
+6410 NLGSDSDEV

-6440 DGEDEITVHS
+6440 DGEDDITVHS

-6467 DDTEDSG
+6467 DDTEGSG

-6481 GNITKDGMIIFGGE
+6481 GKITKDGMIIFGGE

-6516 YSKPIDAKDS
+6516 YSKPIDATDS

-6537 AEVERN
+6537 TEVDRN

-6567 TDGIARGA
+6567 TDGVARGA
-6575 TSIKSVDTN
+6575 TSIKSVDTS

-6589 VISAGGADSVVVGGA
+6589 VITAGGVDSVVVGGA
-6604 DSDLITVNGE
+6604 DSDSIIVKGE
-6614 RNVVLGDNGEV
+6614 KNVVLGDNGEV
-6625 NYSSNESVGA
+6625 NYSSNESVDA

-6664 ISGGENVAMGGA
+6664 ISGGDNVAMGGA
-6676 DGDKIEIGGAD
+6676 KGDRIEIGGAN

-6692 DAGVYTVRDN
+6692 DAGVYTVREN

-6731 TDADTILTG
+6731 TDIDTILTG
-6740 RGNDVIVGDGGL
+6740 RGNDVIIGDGGL

-6757 EHNPLIVTNSG
+6757 NHNPFIVTNSG
-6768 KNVDEERA
+6768 KNINE
-6776 AEEYEREQANKNEEV
+6776 KNEDE
-6791 VQTDGDST
+6791 
-6799 GTPDDSD
+6799 
-6806 DGSVD
+6806 
-6811 QTDTVKPPVRSAG
+6811 KSAG
-6824 GDFIYAGDGDNV
+6824 GDFIHAGDGNNV
-6836 IFGGLGK
+6836 IFGGLGN
-6843 DHIESGKGE
+6843 DQIDSGKGE

-6867 ADLANNLQ
+6867 AGLSKDLHDK
-6875 NTFTDLEGVFEFTN
+6875 FTDLQGVFSFEN
-6889 APEVRTDSTLSFNFQ
+6889 APEIHDTATLSFNFQ
-6904 GAAQQGI
+6904 GSAQQGI
-6911 NPDEKA
+6911 NADETA
-6917 GVSEF
+6917 GAPGFQSK
-6922 EALQWNNIT
+6922 QWNNIS
-6931 GNLAG
+6931 GSLAG
-6936 TYGNDDKEMVR
+6936 TYGNDDKEIVR
-6947 FNDGTRASS
+6947 FDNGSRASS
-6956 VSVTYAGREA
+6956 VSVTYAGREE
-6966 HRTTSTDNSI
+6966 HRQTSTDNSI
-6976 NLQNYNHWLW
+6976 NAQNYNHWFW
-6986 GNSANNRLMTSGI
+6986 NNSADSRLMTSGI
-6999 MTTAPNNMMQ
+6999 MTSSHNNQKQ
-7009 NVMEVTIDGLKQYYD
+7009 NVMEVTVDGLKQHFD
-7024 SYQVIV
+7024 SYQVAV
-7030 YLDLPDANSWAE
+7030 YMDIPDAHSWE
-7042 QSIREVTLTVGDF
+7042 
-7055 KQSIFVN
+7055 KQSVRLVSLYVDGIRKQAFYIN
-7062 DYQGANFNGG
+7062 DPAGANFTGDFENRSVAAKLDENGNILG
-7072 FKKST
+7072 VEVLNDQGQKVV
-7077 YQSAEEIIDIINA
+7077 
-7090 NKTKPA
+7090 KPMDDA
-7096 NERVN
+7096 MGRKLAWS
-7101 TYGNYVVFEVSAD
+7101 NYVVFNVEEKIAS
-7114 VAHDIDRAIITIQDG
+7114 DRIVIVIEDG
-7129 YTKDQMNGKD
+7129 IKEWNMNGKD
-7139 IPGIAGLQIKGVHHK
+7139 LPGIAGIQVKGQIHK
-7154 QDIAASTDVAFGGN
+7154 QDIAASTDVKFGGN
-7168 DSILTR
+7168 DEIMTR

-7181 GGTGG
+7181 GGTGS
-7186 DNIVTHG
+7186 DTILTHG
-7193 GDNVIDEDGKIVPR
+7193 GDYYIDNGEIKESSADHIIQQDTDIDEYVKD
-7207 VTETATASSATA
+7207 
-7219 QDESGDGAAQV
+7219 
-7230 QESDEAKRKR
+7230 
-7240 EIAEHVAA
+7240 
-7248 HTTFGDE
+7248 HTTFDDE

-7274 TERDGNPETASTLT
+7274 TERDGDLNTASTLT
-7288 TAESVTIAK
+7288 TAESVTISVDD
-7297 GEISHS
+7297 ISHS
-7303 EKDSDGNE
+7303 ETDKESGTETLNQY
-7311 LKDEFKYK
+7311 KYK
-7319 DTIITGDG
+7319 DKIYTGDG

-7335 GADHIESGATAAAN
+7335 GGDQIYAGATPAADQ
-7349 EMMDGINV
+7349 MMDGLNV
-7357 LSINFTREHS
+7357 LSINFTVEHS
-7367 NASDSIAAGEAAGVV
+7367 DASNSIAPGESAGVV
-7382 VDNAW
+7382 VDNQW
-7387 HNFYRNDRGVIVSD
+7387 HEFYRNNRGVMVAGENVKGNIQNTPKYNQDMDFLSNHP
-7401 TAYSQSQSNMNA
+7401 TAA
-7413 YNEAMNRLCN
+7413 NE
-7423 SPDSSNPYARA
+7423 YAVVD
-7434 EGVEVHMYGKM
+7434 GVEVRMYGILD
-7445 NGQRQGPS
+7445 GRIHGAS
-7453 SFTIENHDEIDG
+7453 SFTLENYDELDG
-7465 DTSNT
+7465 DTSNS
-7470 KLYNTYIASQQSEE
+7470 KLYNAYIAGQQNEE
-7484 IVLKLLNL
+7484 IVLNLTGLNNISKQENNKV
-7492 DTFVGNSG
+7492 DE
-7500 NTIDT
+7500 
-7505 TSYDLYVYIGGDNN
+7505 SYDLYIYLGGDNN
-7519 DTDTF
+7519 DKDSW
-7524 NYLYEIK
+7524 NHLYEIK
-7531 LTDAQ
+7531 LTDENGKTQ
-7536 GNTYR
+7536 H

-7552 DGDYKEAYCTNK
+7552 DGDYREAYCDDMN
-7564 QKALEALTDFT
+7564 KALGILADFT

-7583 NYVVFHGVTGNMA
+7583 NYVVFHGVTGNVA
-7596 DIRIRNVFSLNG
+7596 NIRIKNILSHG
-7608 QSPKNL
+7608 KQQPKNL

-7619 VQIVSGDGRY
+7619 LQIVSGNGRY
-7629 KESENGSLEF
+7629 KENENGSLEF
-7639 NDKHYEL
+7639 KGKHYEL

-7670 LDVPFAS
+7670 LDIPYAS
-7677 DENIADYKNRVIE
+7677 DEKIQDYKNRVIE
-7690 AKSIAVDDDVVKA
+7690 AKSVAVDNEVAKA
-7703 VSTEDYIETGKDRD
+7703 VNSVDTIDTGKDRD
-7717 VVVAGEGADDIR
+7717 VAVGGEGGDNFIMGDGDDI
-7729 TGAGDDVVLGGSAN
+7729 ALGGNAN

-7769 TNLHQNYLDNDN
+7769 TNIHQNYLDNDN
-7781 ANVGQFQNLLN
+7781 SRVQQFQDKLD
-7792 QNRIAGIDTSVP
+7792 QHRIQGIDT
-7804 NTNDRL
+7804 NLANNNDRY
-7810 DQIDAGEGRN
+7810 DTFDMGTGRDLTYQDSWSN
-7820 ITSQALYSTEKLVV
+7820 EQLVIPQQQP
-7834 EPPPPAPPAP
+7834 EEHQ
-7844 DPINQGS
+7844 NNS
-7851 GEGQG
+7851 GNGQG
-7856 SGVTTG
+7856 SDDTQNNSGNDQGNDETQNNSGNDQGNDETQNNSG
-7862 DVVLTSSPQIVSLT
+7862 NDQGNDETQNNSGNDQGNDDTQNNSGNDQGNDETQNNSENNQGNDETQNNNENQGHEGQESLRQFVIEKRNESNGIT
-7876 AGETIK
+7876 IAAGETVE
-7882 LVCTDYPK
+7882 LVLTDWNEGDQDYR
-7890 GNQWWT
+7890 
-7896 PNVVIYG
+7896 PNVVLRLNVWGGKTYSLTISWDKLVE
-7903 NNAGNGV
+7903 NNGQ
-7910 IPEIDWA
+7910 ISIEESDP
-7917 WDGETRVH
+7917 
-7925 TNVTNNVRVDI
+7925 VTVSFCDYRCVDI
-7936 PDHPNGANGT
+7936 PDTSNVVGEHKIVLRVHSD
-7946 YEIYLTAKT
+7946 EDIYFMA
-7955 SGMIFLY
+7955 SVG
-7962 VDQG
+7962 DQ